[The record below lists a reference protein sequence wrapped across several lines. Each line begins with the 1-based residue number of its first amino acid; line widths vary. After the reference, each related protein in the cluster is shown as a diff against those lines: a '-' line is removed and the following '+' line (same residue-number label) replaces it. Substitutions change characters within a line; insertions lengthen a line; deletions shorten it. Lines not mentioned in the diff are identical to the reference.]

1 MEGYIPNNRVE
12 QFKDKLKEGSV
23 YTIEQFVLCDAKKSY
38 RSVEHPFRMRFT
50 QRTKLTE
57 IFGAP
62 EDFLVYAYNVKT
74 FSYLARRMNDNT
86 VLTGMAN

>member
-1 MEGYIPNNRVE
+1 MERYIPNNRVE

-23 YTIEQFVLCDAKKSY
+23 YTIEQFVLSDAKKSY
-38 RSVEHPFRMRFT
+38 RSVEHPFRMWCT

-62 EDFLVYAYNVKT
+62 EDFPVYAYSVKT
-74 FSYLARRMNDNT
+74 LAT
-86 VLTGMAN
+86 LLGV